1 MPILLHEFKYNHKK
15 KIGRLLGKTM
25 GNLVKNDPILSKA
38 ELIVPV
44 PLHPARKR
52 ERRYNQSEIL
62 AEEVSKITG
71 IETLNILKRT
81 KNTKTQTEL
90 SPTERRKNVK
100 NAFCVRKTYKKTI
113 SNKRVLLIDDVMT
126 TGATLDECSK
136 ILLKEGAIE
145 TYGVVIAGAWKE
157 RE

>member
-1 MPILLHEFKYNHKK
+1 
-15 KIGRLLGKTM
+15 M